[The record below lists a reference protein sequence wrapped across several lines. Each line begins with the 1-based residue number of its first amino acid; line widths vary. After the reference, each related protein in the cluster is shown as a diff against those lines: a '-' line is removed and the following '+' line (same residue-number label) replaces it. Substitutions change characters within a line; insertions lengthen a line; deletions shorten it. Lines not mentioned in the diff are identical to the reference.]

1 MLSLLIN
8 LLIML
13 LIIGVV
19 WWIFTIV
26 AGMLALPPPIVQ
38 IAQIVMVVIC
48 LILLISVLSGLA
60 ATGVGWHPFWRSAL
74 PLPETSFYG

>member
-8 LLIML
+8 LLIAL

-19 WWIFTIV
+19 WWIFVKI
-26 AGMLALPPPIVQ
+26 AAMLGLPSPIVE
-38 IAQIVMVVIC
+38 IAQIVLVVVC
-48 LILLISVLSGLA
+48 LILLVSVLSGLA
-60 ATGVGWHPFWRSAL
+60 ATGVGWHPFWHSAL

>member
-13 LIIGVV
+13 LIIGGIWYVFV
-19 WWIFTIV
+19 KI
-26 AGMLALPPPIVQ
+26 AAMLGLPSPIVE
-38 IAQIVMVVIC
+38 IAQIVLVVVC
-48 LILLISVLSGLA
+48 MILLVSVLSGLA

>member
-19 WWIFTIV
+19 WWIFVKI
-26 AGMLALPPPIVQ
+26 AAMLGLPSPIVE
-38 IAQIVMVVIC
+38 IAQIVLVVVC
-48 LILLISVLSGLA
+48 LILLVSVLSGLA

>member
-8 LLIML
+8 LLIAL

-19 WWIFTIV
+19 WWIFVKI
-26 AGMLALPPPIVQ
+26 AAMLGLPSPIVE
-38 IAQIVMVVIC
+38 IAQIVLVVVC
-48 LILLISVLSGLA
+48 LILLVSVLSGLA